1 MRLSG
6 LHDWPCPPFGGI
18 FMPGVFPGSRCAYSG
33 YMTGLALLLEGFLCP
48 AFSPDRGTC
57 PGGGAMR
64 LSGLH
69 DVHMG

>member
-6 LHDWPCPPFGGI
+6 LHDWPCPPFGGL
-18 FMPGVFPGSRCAYSG
+18 FYAW
-33 YMTGLALLLEGFLCP
+33 
-48 AFSPDRGTC
+48 AFSPDRGTR